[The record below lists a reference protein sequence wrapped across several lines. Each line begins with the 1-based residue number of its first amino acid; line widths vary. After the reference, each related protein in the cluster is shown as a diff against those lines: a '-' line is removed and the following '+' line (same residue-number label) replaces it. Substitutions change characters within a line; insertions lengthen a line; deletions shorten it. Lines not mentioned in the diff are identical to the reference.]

1 LGKATAEAERSAA
14 RAKQTAPRQ
23 AEVSSM
29 QLLLDTSVLID
40 ALRFRRGRRQW
51 LAHLVRMGHTLE
63 TSALNLA
70 EVYAGMR
77 PAEEERTKA
86 FLLALHCHEITTS
99 VAEMAGK
106 LKSEWARKGRT
117 LTLADT
123 VVAAVA
129 LQQGCPLA
137 TDNRKDFPMPELNHY
152 PMPEE

>member
-1 LGKATAEAERSAA
+1 
-14 RAKQTAPRQ
+14 
-23 AEVSSM
+23 M

-40 ALRFRRGRRQW
+40 ALRLRRGRRQW
-51 LAHLVRMGHTLE
+51 LAQLVRSGHTLT

-77 PAEEERTKA
+77 PAEEAQTKS
-86 FLLALHCHEITTS
+86 FLLALHCHEITAS

-106 LKSEWARKGRT
+106 LKSDWRRRGRT

-123 VVAAVA
+123 MVAAVA

-152 PMPEE
+152 SLPEE